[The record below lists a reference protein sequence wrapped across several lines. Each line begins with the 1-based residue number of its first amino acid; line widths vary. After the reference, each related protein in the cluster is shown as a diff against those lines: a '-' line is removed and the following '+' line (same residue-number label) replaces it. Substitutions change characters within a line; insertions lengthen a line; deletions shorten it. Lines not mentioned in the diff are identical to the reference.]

1 MTPHPQDE
9 AQDRTDPV
17 GKPLE
22 SGDAARHLEHLTGMT
37 ADSARTFA
45 AFVSGRYAPSSAF
58 RLP

>member
-9 AQDRTDPV
+9 AEDRKDPG
-17 GKPLE
+17 GKLVDG
-22 SGDAARHLEHLTGMT
+22 GDAARQVAHVTGMS